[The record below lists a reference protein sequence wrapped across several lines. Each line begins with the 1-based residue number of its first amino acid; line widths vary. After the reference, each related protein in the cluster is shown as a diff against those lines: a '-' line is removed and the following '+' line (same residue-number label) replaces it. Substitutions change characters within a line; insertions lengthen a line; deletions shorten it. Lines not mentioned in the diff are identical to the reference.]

1 MHFFLL
7 ICSRPPQHEKHIVH
21 RDLKAENVFFAGPRQ
36 VKVGDFGFSTNC
48 APDQTLSTFCG
59 SPPYA
64 APELFRDD
72 SYYGPN
78 VDVWALGILLY
89 FMVVGSLPFRAETV
103 AKLKRC
109 ILEGV
114 YPSPPE
120 RISDDCRFLI
130 RGILRPAPSD
140 RYSLAEIRDSD
151 WLAGAEFPVA
161 IRPYTLRATH
171 TPPHSVSGVKEN
183 RPTAAAASDGGRSA
197 DDGDNASANGSIAE
211 SEDSLNE
218 CEVEARHQLEEL
230 GITEQHL
237 FNASTRQSRSSVAGI
252 YHIVLHSIE
261 KRRMGEAVAAAAAA
275 AAGGMRDAALEDGG
289 RPEDSIVSPASVAA
303 AGSPCYGGDHALI
316 AATGKKRSNVCV
328 IL

>member
-1 MHFFLL
+1 M
-7 ICSRPPQHEKHIVH
+7 QHEKHIVH

-114 YPSPPE
+114 YPSPPD

-140 RYSLAEIRDSD
+140 RYSLTEIRDSD

-161 IRPYTLRATH
+161 IRPYVLRATRMSPQS
-171 TPPHSVSGVKEN
+171 TGSGGNREN
-183 RPTAAAASDGGRSA
+183 KSTTTTTTAVESGRSA
-197 DDGDNASANGSIAE
+197 EDVDSGSPNASIDEAE
-211 SEDSLNE
+211 DHLNE
-218 CEVEARHQLEEL
+218 CEMEARHQLEEL

-237 FNASTRQSRSSVAGI
+237 LNASTRQSRSSVAGI
-252 YHIVLHSIE
+252 YHIVLHAIE
-261 KRRMGEAVAAAAAA
+261 KRRTGEEAAAAAAAA
-275 AAGGMRDAALEDGG
+275 AAGTGDAAMDDKG
-289 RPEDSIVSPASVAA
+289 RPDDFADSPASVGAA
-303 AGSPCYGGDHALI
+303 TSPCYGGDHKSM
-316 AATGKKRSNVCV
+316 AASGKKRSNVCA